1 MADIAET
8 VRRSDNKSLME
19 KFLAN
24 CSLEQRVLCR
34 KVENLARKVVSAK
47 WRVVFLG
54 ACLKDKLI
62 PQFIRNKYRS
72 NVVKGNRK
80 RYVYER

>member
-54 ACLKDKLI
+54 ACLKDIYIYILAD
-62 PQFIRNKYRS
+62 PA
-72 NVVKGNRK
+72 NVVLPYKLF
-80 RYVYER
+80 